1 MAVSQPCLL
10 LTPNLCPPFLSM
22 TAVTSAGP
30 CSPNDGFQSILSL
43 ATLTLTWLFLYPTSI
58 TLPSWCGG
66 MGQALGWA
74 GGGNGEQAD
83 ITDFRLSGAQRVCLG
98 TEQECG
104 HHTTPQILDK

>member
-74 GGGNGEQAD
+74 GGAMENKQTSLISDSQGPRESAWEQN
-83 ITDFRLSGAQRVCLG
+83 RSVG
-98 TEQECG
+98 
-104 HHTTPQILDK
+104 TTPHHRY